1 MQSIFFQAEDESWK
15 QFELYTQARGLTAT
29 EALNHLLKLCVE
41 KNLLAESFLIDQHS
55 LKFSRTW
62 FIHTIQTAFSQYN
75 YRYKTFNIGRLIFFK
90 TSTLLIFPRFK
101 RLKENESMV
110 IQVPEER
117 INSLMHSSKVNS
129 LTPIVTILLILPSN
143 EIEIF
148 YINLNSIKVSLP
160 KDPDAMPVYLSPA
173 NRLFVRVRNSFEIN
187 WIEKL
192 SASIDIP
199 AEIQQN
205 IQAQCLCLQEKLK
218 NNLNS

>member
-1 MQSIFFQAEDESWK
+1 
-15 QFELYTQARGLTAT
+15 
-29 EALNHLLKLCVE
+29 
-41 KNLLAESFLIDQHS
+41 
-55 LKFSRTW
+55 
-62 FIHTIQTAFSQYN
+62 
-75 YRYKTFNIGRLIFFK
+75 
-90 TSTLLIFPRFK
+90 
-101 RLKENESMV
+101 MV

-117 INSLMHSSKVNS
+117 INSLMHSSKINS